1 LLQCYL
7 GFTSE
12 GTDISKAKE
21 LIRLMSH
28 YKDYLT
34 RFYFPS
40 RETLFAGTAA
50 PIAGS
55 RRSFDQFKLDHQA
68 SGITYSLSEPVITG
82 MMFLVDAKHELA
94 HSFFALFFAKF
105 QEEPSAAGALVAKLE
120 FEKMVLAVVAYFVM
134 WRATLLEKYPD
145 AAYRHVLSKNNYA
158 ASFNGVNT
166 PLKARPLVRDLLS
179 ELRRK
184 WRPTRGEVPVGRWV
198 GKFAEGLQYRSG
210 AQSILRF
217 VLILAA
223 HRRVQVDP
231 QDSRFVE
238 YGLVV
243 SDPSGPDLLYPDLW
257 LGMEFKSL
265 EHVAPQKLLGYAGAV
280 IPNWPPTFSSASLA
294 VNSIGNL
301 TLLSVALNAAIP
313 EDTPRKQKHYQ
324 FLVSPGTSSGVT
336 PTAAA
341 LMMQSPQ
348 LSHLIPVYLRLTHW
362 LIEITMGT
370 APVLNAWDEAFIFRR
385 ASNIAEEAAKDLL
398 KWMRP
403 R

>member
-1 LLQCYL
+1 
-7 GFTSE
+7 
-12 GTDISKAKE
+12 
-21 LIRLMSH
+21 
-28 YKDYLT
+28 
-34 RFYFPS
+34 
-40 RETLFAGTAA
+40 
-50 PIAGS
+50 
-55 RRSFDQFKLDHQA
+55 
-68 SGITYSLSEPVITG
+68 
-82 MMFLVDAKHELA
+82 
-94 HSFFALFFAKF
+94 
-105 QEEPSAAGALVAKLE
+105 
-120 FEKMVLAVVAYFVM
+120 
-134 WRATLLEKYPD
+134 
-145 AAYRHVLSKNNYA
+145 
-158 ASFNGVNT
+158 
-166 PLKARPLVRDLLS
+166 
-179 ELRRK
+179 
-184 WRPTRGEVPVGRWV
+184 
-198 GKFAEGLQYRSG
+198 
-210 AQSILRF
+210 
-217 VLILAA
+217 
-223 HRRVQVDP
+223 
-231 QDSRFVE
+231 
-238 YGLVV
+238 
-243 SDPSGPDLLYPDLW
+243 
-257 LGMEFKSL
+257 MEFKSL

-294 VNSIGNL
+294 VNWIGNL